1 MENRVILGIDEA
13 GRGPLAG
20 RVYAAGVVLDS
31 SSPLEEL
38 NDSKKLTEA
47 KREKL
52 YPLIKER
59 AAAYAIAYA
68 TEEEIDRLNILEA
81 TFLAMRRVMEQLQG
95 SFNYIQIDGNIF
107 PFKNEQAGEAIVK
120 GDSLVKEIM
129 AASILAKV
137 ERDHYMKEM
146 DILYPEYGFSG
157 HKGYPTKAHKEIISR
172 LGPSPIHRKS
182 FKGVKEYIESRSL

>member
-20 RVYAAGVVLDS
+20 RVYAAGVILDS
-31 SSPLEEL
+31 RAPLDEL
-38 NDSKKLTEA
+38 NDSKKLSEA

-52 YPLIKER
+52 YSLIKER

-68 TEEEIDRLNILEA
+68 TEEEIDKINILEA
-81 TFLAMRRVMEQLQG
+81 TFLAMRRVADQLKS

-107 PFKNEQAGEAIVK
+107 PFKNEYAGEAIVK

-137 ERDHYMKEM
+137 ERDRYMKDM
-146 DILYPEYGFSG
+146 DRLYPGYGLSG
-157 HKGYPTKAHKEIISR
+157 HKGYPTKAHKEAICR

-182 FKGVKEYIESRSL
+182 FRGVKEHIEHGSL